1 MRYLI
6 SALDDLGEMFKG
18 RRIAPIE
25 FCETGRKSL
34 LTSFGYQGMSM
45 IAVASRDM
53 AARDAPARA
62 AGVPVCALLGGSV
75 GPVPAYNSNGLGLR
89 SPTDRRVRSSSRASV
104 RIQLPACNTRI
115 PSLPPSGNPSC
126 TTRRTAASARGRG
139 PARRSQAP
147 IQIAYAQHIAFVL
160 APAGRIDNV
169 PSEMILGRDNARAR
183 TLNESNIV
191 IP

>member
-45 IAVASRDM
+45 IAVAGRDM

-62 AGVPVCALLGGSV
+62 AGRAGRCAAGRQRRPCAGV
-75 GPVPAYNSNGLGLR
+75 QQQWPRVEI
-89 SPTDRRVRSSSRASV
+89 PTDRRVRASSRARM

-115 PSLPPSGNPSC
+115 PTPATLGQPESHCPSNRCAGPWKGSC
-126 TTRRTAASARGRG
+126 APQSGAPHPNCVCSAYRFRIGASGANRQCSERNDSWSRQR
-139 PARRSQAP
+139 PCSNSQ
-147 IQIAYAQHIAFVL
+147 
-160 APAGRIDNV
+160 RK
-169 PSEMILGRDNARAR
+169 
-183 TLNESNIV
+183 
-191 IP
+191 

>member
-45 IAVASRDM
+45 IAVAGRDM

-62 AGVPVCALLGGSV
+62 AAVPVCALLGGSV

-89 SPTDRRVRSSSRASV
+89 SPTDRRARSSSRASI
-104 RIQLPACNTRI
+104 RIQLPACNTRFPTPATLGPPELHY
-115 PSLPPSGNPSC
+115 PSNPL
-126 TTRRTAASARGRG
+126 RRPVEGVLRTAV
-139 PARRSQAP
+139 RRAP
-147 IQIAYAQHIAFVL
+147 SKLRMLSISLSYWRQQGGWTMF
-160 APAGRIDNV
+160 
-169 PSEMILGRDNARAR
+169 RAK
-183 TLNESNIV
+183 
-191 IP
+191 

>member
-89 SPTDRRVRSSSRASV
+89 SPTDRRARSSSRASM

-115 PSLPPSGNPSC
+115 PTPATLGQPELHYPSNRC
-126 TTRRTAASARGRG
+126 VG
-139 PARRSQAP
+139 PW
-147 IQIAYAQHIAFVL
+147 
-160 APAGRIDNV
+160 
-169 PSEMILGRDNARAR
+169 
-183 TLNESNIV
+183 
-191 IP
+191 

>member
-45 IAVASRDM
+45 IAVAGRDM

-62 AGVPVCALLGGSV
+62 AGRAGLCA
-75 GPVPAYNSNGLGLR
+75 
-89 SPTDRRVRSSSRASV
+89 
-104 RIQLPACNTRI
+104 
-115 PSLPPSGNPSC
+115 
-126 TTRRTAASARGRG
+126 
-139 PARRSQAP
+139 
-147 IQIAYAQHIAFVL
+147 
-160 APAGRIDNV
+160 AGRQCRPCAGVQQQWPRVEIPDGSA
-169 PSEMILGRDNARAR
+169 SEVV
-183 TLNESNIV
+183 ESSECADSIAGL
-191 IP
+191 